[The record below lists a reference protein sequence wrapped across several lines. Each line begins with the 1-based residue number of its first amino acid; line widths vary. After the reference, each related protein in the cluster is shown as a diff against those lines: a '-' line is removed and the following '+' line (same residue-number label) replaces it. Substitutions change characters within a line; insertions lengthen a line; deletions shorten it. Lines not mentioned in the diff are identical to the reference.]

1 MVCISLAALAAVLVC
16 APVAAASHR
25 GHRDALRAMD
35 ACPGSGATSTDVG
48 QIKKAMLC
56 LHNLERRRHG
66 LSRMRWNRSLSR
78 VARAHARDMTSRHY
92 FAHISPG
99 GGDHM
104 DRIAA
109 TAYPPSFGCWTTG
122 ENLVESKGSATPL
135 QLLLAWMHSPEHR
148 QNILHHGWRD
158 FAIGIVLS
166 SPEGDPN
173 GMTLV
178 ALFGMRS
185 KQRCG

>member
-1 MVCISLAALAAVLVC
+1 MAT
-16 APVAAASHR
+16 ASHR
-25 GHRDALRAMD
+25 GLRDTRRAID
-35 ACPGSGATSTDVG
+35 ACPGSEAATTDVG

-66 LSRMRWNRSLSR
+66 LSRIRWSRSLSR
-78 VARAHARDMTSRHY
+78 VALAHARDMTSRHY

-109 TAYPPSFGCWTTG
+109 SAYPPTFGCWTAA
-122 ENLVESKGSATPL
+122 ENLLESNSSPAPL
-135 QLLLAWMHSPEHR
+135 QLLLAWMSSPEHR
-148 QNILHHGWRD
+148 QNILHRGWRD
-158 FAIGIVLS
+158 FGVGIVHS

-185 KQRCG
+185 KQLCG